1 MNGWRE
7 VSKEDFYSEIGPQNV
22 SPTVDGKWPYTSR
35 FVTPRGDV
43 RGICEDY
50 LPEGSGLTESRYF
63 LPPNAGNNLRE
74 SRRDERQVD

>member
-7 VSKEDFYSEIGPQNV
+7 VSKEDFYAEIGPQNV
-22 SPTVDGKWPYTSR
+22 SPTADGKWPYTSR

-50 LPEGSGLTESRYF
+50 LTEGYGLTESRYF
-63 LPPNAGNNLRE
+63 LPPNNQVNRTE
-74 SRRDERQVD
+74 PRQR